1 MHLTTER
8 LIRLRADARL
18 ERETIL
24 EHRVRDGED
33 PAVAYA
39 ETPEIDDF
47 VVLSLRDELLED
59 RGQLAEFALARLAA
73 LAGGPDAVEH
83 RRTTDRVEFELLRD
97 IAAAVPEL
105 TVAVWRVGNRLDI
118 AGPDGPAGAS

>member
-8 LIRLRADARL
+8 LLKLRADARL

-33 PAVAYA
+33 PAIAYE
-39 ETPEIDDF
+39 ETPDVDDF
-47 VVLSLRDELLED
+47 VVISLRDELLEH
-59 RGQLAEFALARLAA
+59 RGQPAEFGLARLAA
-73 LAGGPDAVEH
+73 LSGGPDAVEH
-83 RRTTDRVEFELLRD
+83 QRTTDRVEFELLRD

-105 TVAVWRVGNRLDI
+105 TVAVWRVGNRLNI
-118 AGPDGPAGAS
+118 AGPATS

>member
-1 MHLTTER
+1 MILETER
-8 LIRLRADARL
+8 LLKLRADARL

-39 ETPEIDDF
+39 ETPEVDDF
-47 VVLSLRDELLED
+47 VVLALRDEMLED
-59 RGQLAEFALARLAA
+59 RGQLAEFGLARLAA
-73 LAGGPDAVEH
+73 IAGGPDAEEH
-83 RRTTDRVEFELLRD
+83 RRTTDRIEFELMRD

-105 TVAVWRVGNRLDI
+105 TVAVWRI
-118 AGPDGPAGAS
+118 AGKFTAR